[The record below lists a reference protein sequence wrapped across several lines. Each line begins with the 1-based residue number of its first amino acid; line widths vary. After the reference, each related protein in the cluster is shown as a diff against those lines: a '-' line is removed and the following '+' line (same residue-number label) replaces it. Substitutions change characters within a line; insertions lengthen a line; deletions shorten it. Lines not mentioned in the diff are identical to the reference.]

1 MNNLIPFFT
10 YVFIVTF
17 TPGPNNIMSMINA
30 TNYGYKKT
38 LKFMFGVFSGFFILM
53 VLSSFFNLFLAKS
66 IPKIKPYLK
75 IVGGIYML
83 YLSYKILMSNKD
95 KDDSKEI
102 KKPLTYYSGLILQ
115 IVNVKVILYCL
126 TVVATFILPNYENTL
141 ILMLFSFILAFIAF
155 ISLNVWAFLG
165 NFFNKYIEKYQKIFN
180 VVMAMLLAYTAF
192 LVSGVAEFF

>member
-1 MNNLIPFFT
+1 MNNIIPFFT

-53 VLSSFFNLFLAKS
+53 ILSSFFNLFLAKS

-75 IVGGIYML
+75 IIGGLYML
-83 YLSYKILMSNKD
+83 YLSYKILMSSKE

-102 KKPLTYYSGLILQ
+102 KKPLTYYSGIILQ

-141 ILMLFSFILAFIAF
+141 ILMSFSFLLAFIAF

-165 NFFNKYIEKYQKIFN
+165 NFFNKYIKKYQKVFN
-180 VVMAMLLAYTAF
+180 FVMAILLAYTAV